1 MSTELVEITS
11 MSPEGLEIANAYLM
25 NGSDT
30 QKAAEDLQL
39 SPDIVHQWLK
49 KPEIRNYIDSLYFE
63 SGFRNRNKIGA
74 VMDALISSKLEE
86 MDETGMGTSMDIAD
100 LIKLQHSIKMK
111 EMEMQIKLMEAE
123 TKAKTTPII
132 NQTNNVQNNISGGAN
147 YDALL
152 ERIIN

>member
-1 MSTELVEITS
+1 MSTELVEITN

-25 NGSDT
+25 CGSDT
-30 QKAAEDLQL
+30 QKAAEELDL
-39 SPDIVHQWLK
+39 PANIVHQWLK
-49 KPEIRNYIDSLYFE
+49 KPEIRGYIDSLYFE

-74 VMDALISSKLEE
+74 VMDALIAGKLEE
-86 MDETGMGTSMDIAD
+86 MDETGMGTAMDIAD
-100 LIKLQHSIKMK
+100 LIKLQSSMKMK

-132 NQTNNVQNNISGGAN
+132 NQTNVQNNISGGDN

-152 ERIIN
+152 EKILN